1 MTPFGNDLRELQR
14 SAIVAIDEQPFV
26 QITFA
31 TVIARSA
38 LRQNIASVLGLLM
51 NRLRPVGLDL
61 CSRLDAR
68 ELAGLHMGKQLDE
81 MVRLVADPIDEV
93 WLEAVLADAEAS
105 GANAV

>member
-1 MTPFGNDLRELQR
+1 MTSFGNDLRELQR
-14 SAIVAIDEQPFV
+14 PAAVAIDEQALV
-26 QITFA
+26 QIAFD
-31 TVIARSA
+31 TVIARGA
-38 LRQNIASVLGLLM
+38 LRQEVARVLGLLM
-51 NRLRPVGLDL
+51 NRLRSVDLDL

>member
-14 SAIVAIDEQPFV
+14 SAAVAIDEQLFV
-26 QITFA
+26 QIAFA
-31 TVIARSA
+31 TAITRGA
-38 LRQNIASVLGLLM
+38 LRQEFARVLGLLM
-51 NRLRPVGLDL
+51 NRLRSVDLDL

-68 ELAGLHMGKQLDE
+68 ELVRLHMGKQLDDR
-81 MVRLVADPIDEV
+81 VRLVADPIDEV